1 MSGWHSKKLMSND
14 QQGTGIDI
22 TGMTRE
28 QFEILDAMWGFDT
41 EEDLQ
46 EWQASLTLRQSQIVD
61 SLIITILLEHFD
73 RIIDLVPDYEIANE
87 YLSKFRLH

>member
-22 TGMTRE
+22 TGMNRE

>member
-14 QQGTGIDI
+14 RQGTGIDI

-41 EEDLQ
+41 EEELN
-46 EWQASLTLRQSQIVD
+46 EWQDSLTLRQSQIVD
-61 SLIITILLEHFD
+61 SLLIIILLEHFD
-73 RIIDLVPDYEIANE
+73 RIIDIVPDYEIANQ
-87 YLSKFRLH
+87 YLNKFRIH

>member
-22 TGMTRE
+22 TGMNRE

-73 RIIDLVPDYEIANE
+73 RIIDMDSDYEIANE

>member
-22 TGMTRE
+22 TGMNRE

-46 EWQASLTLRQSQIVD
+46 EWQDSLTLRQSQIVD